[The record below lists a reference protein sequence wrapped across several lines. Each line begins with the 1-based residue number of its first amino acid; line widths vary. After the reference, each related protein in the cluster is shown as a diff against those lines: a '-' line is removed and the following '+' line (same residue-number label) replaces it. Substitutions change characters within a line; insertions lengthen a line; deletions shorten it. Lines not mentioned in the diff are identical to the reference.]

1 MLFYCFNEPALN
13 TFDAELAQMRNTGK
27 PYKIIDKITVPILP
41 LSVILDRHLP
51 AGQQI
56 DFFSIDVE
64 GLDLA
69 VLKSNDWARFTPTFL
84 LVEDTNFE
92 IGNLK
97 NSEVFNFLDQV
108 GYEIKAVLQ
117 RTIIYR
123 KKHA

>member
-1 MLFYCFNEPALN
+1 
-13 TFDAELAQMRNTGK
+13 LA
-27 PYKIIDKITVPILP
+27 
-41 LSVILDRHLP
+41 VILDRHLP
-51 AGQQI
+51 AGQPI

-69 VLKSNDWARFTPTFL
+69 VLKSNDWARFAPTFL

-92 IGNLK
+92 IDNLK
-97 NSEVFNFLDQV
+97 NSEVFNFLNQV